1 MYVILWTELR
11 GDYVS
16 KFTLMNKNVRI
27 FDFEYDD
34 EEHFIVRFEQNYP
47 DNEIYAP
54 FGLIKD
60 NNINKSEFNKW
71 WKNRQIPASRN
82 GLKEL
87 LYKSNIYDK
96 DNFDL
101 LDAKAYCLSLS
112 DQYWV
117 KKTNENILWEDINFF
132 DNEFSEDIGKI
143 LFNGTKTQVNLNLN
157 TPDMTSNG
165 NYEKRWKI
173 INGDRY
179 LIKAGG
185 KMLNQEP
192 FNEVIATKLYE
203 RILNDNE
210 YVKYKII
217 YDNDRAVSICKNFIT
232 QDTELI
238 PAWKINEYYKFYVD
252 ENKYEHYIRC
262 LNQLK
267 IPDANVLVDKMIIC
281 DFILANK
288 DRHFNN
294 FGVIRNVETLE
305 FERVAPIFDNGCSLW
320 FDENDMYV
328 GEFFLTKPFE
338 EYEKMQVSLVKNIS
352 WLDIKKLDG
361 FIDEVKE
368 ILSSNKLL
376 SQERINKI
384 TEQIKSRIEFVNE
397 LKQNRK
403 SDNGIL

>member
-1 MYVILWTELR
+1 M
-11 GDYVS
+11 S
-16 KFTLMNKNVRI
+16 KFTLMNKNKKI
-27 FDFEYDD
+27 FDFEYND
-34 EEHFIVRFEQNYP
+34 EEHIIEKFERNYP
-47 DNEIYAP
+47 NNEIYAP

-60 NNINKSEFNKW
+60 DKIDKNQFNRW

-82 GLKEL
+82 GLKEI

-96 DNFDL
+96 DHFDL
-101 LDAKAYCLSLS
+101 LDSKAYCLSLS

-117 KKTNENILWEDINFF
+117 KSVDENILWEDINFF
-132 DNEFSEDIGKI
+132 EHEFSEDIGKI
-143 LFNGTKTQVNLNLN
+143 FFDRNNNLSNLNLN

-179 LIKAGG
+179 LLKAGS
-185 KMLNQEP
+185 KMINQEP

-203 RILNDNE
+203 RILNDDE
-210 YVKYKII
+210 YVKYSIV
-217 YDNDRAVSICKNFIT
+217 YENDRAVSICKNFIT
-232 QDTELI
+232 KETELI
-238 PAWKINEYYKFYVD
+238 PAWKINEYYEFLNN

-262 LNQLK
+262 LNNLK
-267 IPDANVLVDKMIIC
+267 IPNANILVDKMIIC

-305 FERVAPIFDNGCSLW
+305 FEKVAPLFDNGCSLW

-338 EYEKMQVSLVKNIS
+338 EYEKTQVSLVRNFE
-352 WLDIKKLDG
+352 WFDIQKLEG
-361 FIDEVKE
+361 FTNEVKE
-368 ILSSNKLL
+368 ILLNNKLL
-376 SQERINKI
+376 SQERIDKI
-384 TEQIKSRIEFVNE
+384 IEQIKKRIEFINQ
-397 LKQNRK
+397 LKQSKETNN
-403 SDNGIL
+403 DNM

>member
-1 MYVILWTELR
+1 M
-11 GDYVS
+11 S
-16 KFTLMNKNVRI
+16 KFTLMNKNKKV
-27 FDFEYDD
+27 FDFEYND
-34 EEHFIVRFEQNYP
+34 EDHLIVGFKRNYP
-47 DNEIYAP
+47 DNEKYAP
-54 FGLIKD
+54 FGLIKND
-60 NNINKSEFNKW
+60 DIDKNGFNKW

-82 GLKEL
+82 GLKEIL
-87 LYKSNIYDK
+87 NKSGIYDE

-112 DQYWV
+112 DQNWV
-117 KKTNENILWEDINFF
+117 KKYNENILWEDINFF
-132 DNEFSEDIGKI
+132 ENEFSEDIGKV
-143 LFNGTKTQVNLNLN
+143 LFNGGKTSLNLNLN

-185 KMLNQEP
+185 KMINQEP

-203 RILNDNE
+203 RILNADE
-210 YVKYKII
+210 YVKYELT
-217 YDNDRAVSICKNFIT
+217 YDNGKAVSICKNFIT
-232 QDTELI
+232 ANTELI
-238 PAWKINEYYKFYVD
+238 PAWKIDEYYEAKKN

-262 LNQLK
+262 LNKLN
-267 IPDANVLVDKMIIC
+267 IPNANLLVDKMLIC

-305 FERVAPIFDNGCSLW
+305 FEKVAPIFDNGCSLW

-338 EYEKMQVSLVKNIS
+338 EYEEKQVSLVKNIS
-352 WLDIKKLDG
+352 WLDISKLDG
-361 FIDEVKE
+361 FEEEVKE
-368 ILSSNKLL
+368 ILLSNKLL
-376 SQERINKI
+376 SNERIEKI
-384 TEQIKSRIEFVNE
+384 IKQIKSRIEYVNE
-397 LKQNRK
+397 LKQARENDIDTK
-403 SDNGIL
+403 IE

>member
-1 MYVILWTELR
+1 M
-11 GDYVS
+11 S
-16 KFTLMNKNVRI
+16 KFTLMNKNKKV
-27 FDFEYDD
+27 FDFEYND
-34 EEHFIVRFEQNYP
+34 EDHLIVGFERNYP
-47 DNEIYAP
+47 DNEKYAP
-54 FGLIKD
+54 FGLIKND
-60 NNINKSEFNKW
+60 DIDKNSFNKW

-82 GLKEL
+82 GLKEIL
-87 LYKSNIYDK
+87 NKSGIYDE

-117 KKTNENILWEDINFF
+117 KKYNENILWEDINFF
-132 DNEFSEDIGKI
+132 ENEFSEDIGKV
-143 LFNGTKTQVNLNLN
+143 LFNGGKTSLNLNLN

-185 KMLNQEP
+185 KMINQEP

-203 RILNDNE
+203 RILNDDE
-210 YVKYKII
+210 YVKYELT
-217 YDNDRAVSICKNFIT
+217 YDNGRAVSICKNFIT
-232 QDTELI
+232 PNTELI
-238 PAWKINEYYKFYVD
+238 PAWKIDEYYEAKKS

-262 LNQLK
+262 LNKLN
-267 IPDANVLVDKMIIC
+267 IPNANLLVDKMLIC

-305 FERVAPIFDNGCSLW
+305 FEKVAPIFDNGCSLW

-338 EYEKMQVSLVKNIS
+338 EYEKKQVSLVKNIS
-352 WLDIKKLDG
+352 WLDISKLDG
-361 FIDEVKE
+361 FAEEVKE

-376 SQERINKI
+376 SNERIEKI
-384 TEQIKSRIEFVNE
+384 IKQIKSRIEYVNE
-397 LKQNRK
+397 LKQARENDIDTK
-403 SDNGIL
+403 IE

>member
-1 MYVILWTELR
+1 M
-11 GDYVS
+11 S
-16 KFTLMNKNVRI
+16 KFTLMNKNKKV
-27 FDFEYDD
+27 FDFEYND
-34 EEHFIVRFEQNYP
+34 EDHLIVGFERNYP
-47 DNEIYAP
+47 DNEKYAP
-54 FGLIKD
+54 FGLIKND
-60 NNINKSEFNKW
+60 DIDKNSFNKW

-82 GLKEL
+82 GLKEIL
-87 LYKSNIYDK
+87 NKSGIYDE

-117 KKTNENILWEDINFF
+117 KKYNENILWEDINFF
-132 DNEFSEDIGKI
+132 ENEFSEDIGKV
-143 LFNGTKTQVNLNLN
+143 LFNGGKTSLNLNLN

-185 KMLNQEP
+185 KMINQEP

-203 RILNDNE
+203 RILNDDE
-210 YVKYKII
+210 YVKYEIA
-217 YDNDRAVSICKNFIT
+217 YDNEKAVSICKNFIT
-232 QDTELI
+232 PNTELI
-238 PAWKINEYYKFYVD
+238 PAWKIDEYYETKKS

-262 LNQLK
+262 LNKLN
-267 IPDANVLVDKMIIC
+267 IPNANLLVDKMLIC

-305 FERVAPIFDNGCSLW
+305 FEKVAPIFDNGCSLW

-338 EYEKMQVSLVKNIS
+338 EYEKKQVSLVKNIS
-352 WLDIKKLDG
+352 WLDISKLDG
-361 FIDEVKE
+361 FEDEVKE
-368 ILSSNKLL
+368 ILLSNRLL
-376 SQERINKI
+376 SNERIEKI
-384 TEQIKSRIEFVNE
+384 IKQIKSRIEYVSK
-397 LKQNRK
+397 LKQSRENDIDTK
-403 SDNGIL
+403 IE

>member
-1 MYVILWTELR
+1 M
-11 GDYVS
+11 S
-16 KFTLMNKNVRI
+16 KFTLMNKNKKI
-27 FDFEYDD
+27 FDFEYNE
-34 EEHFIVRFEQNYP
+34 EEHVIVNFERNYKT
-47 DNEIYAP
+47 NEIYAP
-54 FGLIKD
+54 FGLIK
-60 NNINKSEFNKW
+60 NNDIDKNQFNKW

-82 GLKEL
+82 GLKEV

-101 LDAKAYCLSLS
+101 LDTKTYCLSLS

-117 KKTNENILWEDINFF
+117 KRVDEDILWENINFF

-143 LFNGTKTQVNLNLN
+143 LFDGGKSPVNLNFN

-185 KMLNQEP
+185 KMINQEP

-203 RILNDNE
+203 RILNEDE
-210 YVKYKII
+210 YVKYEII
-217 YDNDRAVSICKNFIT
+217 YDKERAVSICKNFIT
-232 QDTELI
+232 KNTELI
-238 PAWKINEYYKFYVD
+238 PAWKINEYYESNSN
-252 ENKYEHYIRC
+252 ENKYDHYIRC
-262 LNQLK
+262 LKELNILN
-267 IPDANVLVDKMIIC
+267 ANLLVDKMIVC

-294 FGVIRNVETLE
+294 FGVIRNVETLK

-320 FDENDMYV
+320 YDENDMYV

-338 EYEKMQVSLVKNIS
+338 EYEKDQINLVKNLTWFDVS
-352 WLDIKKLDG
+352 KLDG
-361 FIDEVKE
+361 FVDEVKK
-368 ILSSNKLL
+368 ILLSNKLL
-376 SQERINKI
+376 TNERIEKI
-384 TEQIKSRIEFVNE
+384 IKQIKERIEFVNK
-397 LKQNRK
+397 LKQKN
-403 SDNGIL
+403 NN